1 MDTETQQL
9 IALLLSQ
16 ARGGNKGLSGLLGNL
31 DNPNLLAMA
40 GVLDPYYGTGTTG
53 GGSGQL
59 YGSFASDETTP
70 AAVKAV
76 MDYVDQG
83 MNSYQIEAAIN
94 RLDGNVIKDSGY
106 TNDQLISMGKEMSK
120 QGGKKAQDVFAK
132 AGLRN
137 PNEIYS
143 IDDVPLNADESKMFS
158 DFAGKAQK
166 TDKLTSN
173 YEYALR
179 AAKENYNRLLKEQKG
194 PRGKEN
200 KGIQDR
206 DMGSSSVF
214 YNTGA
219 KITPY
224 DGGPEQPYDPSV
236 DVPAVYDP
244 RRKDPRKVGKGE
256 DAMPKG
262 PTQKDRDDIS
272 RAQVALYEQNLRVLN
287 DKRRA
292 QAVQEGALGRA
303 SSSGRTPYS
312 DQISSMLKFVA
323 GSK

>member
-9 IALLLSQ
+9 LALLLSN
-16 ARGGNKGLSGLLGNL
+16 AKGGNKNLSSLLNNI

-40 GVLDPYYGTGTTG
+40 GVLDPYYGMGSSG

-59 YGSFASDETTP
+59 YGSFAADETTP

-94 RLDGNVIKDSGY
+94 SLDSNVIKDSGY
-106 TNDQLISMGKEMSK
+106 TDEQLISMGKEMSK
-120 QGGKKAQDVFAK
+120 QGGKKAQDIFAK

-143 IDDVPLNADESKMFS
+143 VDDVPLNSKESKMFL
-158 DFAGKAQK
+158 DYAGKAK
-166 TDKLTSN
+166 DTDKSTSN

-179 AAKENYNRLLKEQKG
+179 VAKENYNRLLKEQKG

-224 DGGPEQPYDPSV
+224 GGGPEQVYDPSS

-244 RRKDPRKVGKGE
+244 RRKDTRKGGKGQ
-256 DAMPKG
+256 DSMPKG

-292 QAVQEGALGRA
+292 QAVQEGALNRA
-303 SSSGRTPYS
+303 ASSGRTPYS